1 MKAAVLTQFGVSP
14 VHDDFADPIQQN
26 DEQILLNV
34 KAASVKNIDKLRAGG
49 KHPASHKELPAIVG
63 LDGVGVLEN
72 GKRVYAQGIT
82 GMIAEKAL
90 IANNRFTILP
100 DHIDNIVAAALPNA
114 AFGSAMAILLRGKMQ
129 KGNTVLING
138 ATGVTGRVAVQV
150 AKHYGAAK
158 IIATGRNAEALEK
171 LIQLGADH
179 AVSLKQDDESIIKQ
193 LKEINADTPIDLVI
207 DYLWGHPTELIIKSF
222 LGEGISAFNHPVRI
236 VTVGD
241 MAGESIN
248 LLSVL
253 LRSAPV
259 EILGSGLGS
268 FSQNDLKTFNSQ
280 ILPELFQLAA
290 DKKLIIETQ
299 VENLADI
306 EAVWNKKIE
315 DGKRLVIS
323 MD

>member
-1 MKAAVLTQFGVSP
+1 MKAAILNNFGAAP
-14 VHDDFADPIQQN
+14 VHGDFADPIPQN
-26 DEQILLNV
+26 EEQVLMNV
-34 KAASVKNIDKLRAGG
+34 KAASIKNIDKLRAIG

-82 GMIAEKAL
+82 GMIAKKAL

-100 DHIDNIVAAALPNA
+100 DGIDNIVAAPLPNA
-114 AFGSAMAILLRGKMQ
+114 AFGAAMPILLRGKMQ

-138 ATGVTGRVAVQV
+138 ATGVTGRLAVQV
-150 AKHYGAAK
+150 AKHYGAGK
-158 IIATGRNAEALEK
+158 IIVTGRNANSLAK
-171 LIQLGADH
+171 LKQLGADEIIPL
-179 AVSLKQDDESIIKQ
+179 SEDDESFTKQ
-193 LKEINADTPIDLVI
+193 LIELNKANPIDLVI

-222 LGEGISAFNHPVRI
+222 LAGGIGTFKPPVRI

-248 LLSVL
+248 LVSVL

-268 FSQNDLKTFNSQ
+268 FSQDDLKTFNGK

-290 DKKLIIETQ
+290 DKKLMIDTE
-299 VENLADI
+299 VEKLADI
-306 EAVWNKKIE
+306 ESVWNKNVA

-323 MD
+323 ME